1 MAISKGKIL
10 AQLCPTGSQPV
21 TRARLRCGPE
31 GAPWVLLFTGQ
42 LPGSWAEGSAGGGV
56 TCGSP
61 SPSSAPGTRS
71 LWVLWE
77 ARLVARLCLDLT
89 LPVKGFPVAPRS
101 WLTQLN
107 VPGCAPSCPL
117 MPHCTSWKGKPL
129 SFFCLPGC
137 AEAFAPN
144 EPIHIPARST
154 AVALRATGLPW
165 LPQPSR
171 HMPKAG
177 PNLAARG
184 CTPRAHRH
192 CPRCRAPQ
200 CGGAVGPSGGAVGAR
215 AAREHR

>member
-10 AQLCPTGSQPV
+10 AKLCPTGSQPV

-89 LPVKGFPVAPRS
+89 LPVKGFPVAPRP
-101 WLTQLN
+101 W
-107 VPGCAPSCPL
+107 PGHSSMSLGVLPSAPSCPTAPRGRGNHFHFSASQAVQRL
-117 MPHCTSWKGKPL
+117 LLQMNQYTSQH
-129 SFFCLPGC
+129 
-137 AEAFAPN
+137 EAL
-144 EPIHIPARST
+144 
-154 AVALRATGLPW
+154 LRL
-165 LPQPSR
+165 
-171 HMPKAG
+171 
-177 PNLAARG
+177 
-184 CTPRAHRH
+184 
-192 CPRCRAPQ
+192 
-200 CGGAVGPSGGAVGAR
+200 
-215 AAREHR
+215 